1 MSVFEF
7 AKDAVLTFG
16 QKTGCSFPSVGG
28 VKVIESSGYEFTIVY
43 RLFFGLKV
51 ESFPEIILERK
62 ALVDQVGES
71 FAHVRISSVSFS
83 LAQGLSS
90 FDKLLVHA
98 L

>member
-1 MSVFEF
+1 MNECLEF

-28 VKVIESSGYEFTIVY
+28 VKVIESSGYES
-43 RLFFGLKV
+43 LFLPLVLRHKV

-62 ALVDQVGES
+62 ALVDQVGRALRMSES
-71 FAHVRISSVSFS
+71 AVSPFPFAR
-83 LAQGLSS
+83 LELL
-90 FDKLLVHA
+90 DKLLVHA